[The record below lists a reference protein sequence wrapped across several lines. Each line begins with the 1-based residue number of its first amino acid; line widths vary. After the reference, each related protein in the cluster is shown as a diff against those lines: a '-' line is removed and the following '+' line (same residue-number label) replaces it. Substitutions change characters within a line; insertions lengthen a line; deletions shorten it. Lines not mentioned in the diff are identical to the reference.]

1 MKPIRLSLVTVAM
14 AAVLA
19 ACGATSAGG
28 DSSPDPVD
36 ADVTVTAA
44 DMAFDP
50 GTVTVTAGETF
61 TIALVNE
68 DAMPHNIAI
77 YTDSSKSEKLF
88 EGEMVTDGTVVYEL
102 PALDAGEYFFDCSL
116 HPNMTGT
123 LVVEG

>member
-1 MKPIRLSLVTVAM
+1 MKTIRLSLIAATLV
-14 AAVLA
+14 AVLA
-19 ACGATSAGG
+19 ACGTTSAEGG
-28 DSSPDPVD
+28 PTPDPAD

-50 GTVTVTAGETF
+50 GTVTVAAGEAF
-61 TIALVNE
+61 TIALVND

-77 YTDSSKSEKLF
+77 YTDASKSEKLF
-88 EGEMVTDGTVVYEL
+88 EGGMVTDGTVVYDL